1 MPQARQPA
9 AVSTRDALVIKVVK
23 GTATPAELAAL
34 TSVLLSRAAAL
45 AALGRGLQ
53 DRAPTPTATWRRPER
68 VPAHRDPRGWRASGS
83 RAA

>member
-1 MPQARQPA
+1 M
-9 AVSTRDALVIKVVK
+9 STRDAPVIKVVK

-45 AALGRGLQ
+45 AAVGPGLQ
-53 DRAPTPTATWRRPER
+53 DQAPHPTAAWRRPER
-68 VPAHRDPRGWRASGS
+68 VPAHRAPRGWRVSGS

>member
-1 MPQARQPA
+1 M
-9 AVSTRDALVIKVVK
+9 VIKVVK

-45 AALGRGLQ
+45 AAIGPGLQ
-53 DRAPTPTATWRRPER
+53 DQAPTPTATWRRPER
-68 VPAHRDPRGWRASGS
+68 LRAHRDPRGWRVSGS

>member
-1 MPQARQPA
+1 M
-9 AVSTRDALVIKVVK
+9 STRDALVIKVVK

-45 AALGRGLQ
+45 AAAGPGLQ
-53 DRAPTPTATWRRPER
+53 EQAPTPTAAWRRPER
-68 VPAHRDPRGWRASGS
+68 VPAHRDPRGWRVSGS